1 VPILIIAARRGGA
14 RTQFPIS
21 LKLGI
26 KFAIHR
32 DNYCNSPRLQFEEL
46 KGAKL
51 VSENDAI
58 FCNFNFKEIGIA
70 KNGIVFPIFNFFEI
84 GN

>member
-1 VPILIIAARRGGA
+1 MPLAAA
-14 RTQFPIS
+14 
-21 LKLGI
+21 
-26 KFAIHR
+26 
-32 DNYCNSPRLQFEEL
+32 RLQFTATSIRRIEED
-46 KGAKL
+46 KS

-70 KNGIVFPIFNFFEI
+70 KKCIVFPIFNFKEI